1 MQMHACT
8 LAHVRAHICT
18 CTRCSVLAR
27 TCTLCLR
34 TQTCSAQANAPR
46 LHAPSPFPDPALPP
60 FWLKRWSLPHALTI
74 KAWTL
79 DLVSL
84 SKNNSRCK
92 HHKLTA
98 FTNPLSSPAL
108 LLSPPGSNGV
118 KLLQLLFLCLPECVR
133 NPRNLASGR
142 TQSPLELRLHR
153 SSSRHPLPFPLGLPS
168 RLWRHP
174 RYPWPLPADA
184 CGPPCWLWRHPRY
197 PSGDPST
204 PHLPC
209 P

>member
-1 MQMHACT
+1 MMYIVICTCMLRMLAASADTCMLYIQICCTYANAYMHEHTACMQMHACT

-60 FWLKRWSLPHALTI
+60 YWLKRWSLPHALTI

-98 FTNPLSSPAL
+98 FTNPLSPPAL

-118 KLLQLLFLCLPECVR
+118 QLLQFLLFLHP
-133 NPRNLASGR
+133 
-142 TQSPLELRLHR
+142 QRL
-153 SSSRHPLPFPLGLPS
+153 
-168 RLWRHP
+168 
-174 RYPWPLPADA
+174 
-184 CGPPCWLWRHPRY
+184 
-197 PSGDPST
+197 
-204 PHLPC
+204 
-209 P
+209 